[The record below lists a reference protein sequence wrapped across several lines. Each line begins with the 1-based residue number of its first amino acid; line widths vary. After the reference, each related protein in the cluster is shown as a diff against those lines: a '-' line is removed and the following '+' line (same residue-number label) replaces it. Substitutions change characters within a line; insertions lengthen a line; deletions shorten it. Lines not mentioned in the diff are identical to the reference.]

1 MGKRYA
7 RVQPLISVIKL
18 RRRPTLGKNKLMA
31 DNYPSPRQTGPYDT
45 PGNTPANAAVRDVTV
60 DPTAPPRPL
69 PGTTTFSPI
78 PVSGQ
83 HGEGAAQPLPPI
95 APAGPSPA
103 VRPL

>member
-1 MGKRYA
+1 
-7 RVQPLISVIKL
+7 
-18 RRRPTLGKNKLMA
+18 MA

-103 VRPL
+103 VRPLTIGGVVAQPYTPGVSREPSVR